1 MKNTILGKSLT
12 VTLLTVILSAAL
24 TAISFNFYGRTV
36 FTRIKAQEMAPRAEF
51 IAELTGEYLQG
62 YINTEMYGRAIGSG
76 YHIWDAAVYV
86 YNARGELM
94 VYPKQGELEN
104 INALLS
110 AYLPDV
116 MEGHALYSPNSDNQ
130 GVIIAEPVYSRFDNV
145 IGAVFLI
152 KPLGEVRAAINSLL
166 VALLISMAG

>member
-110 AYLPDV
+110 A
-116 MEGHALYSPNSDNQ
+116 
-130 GVIIAEPVYSRFDNV
+130 
-145 IGAVFLI
+145 
-152 KPLGEVRAAINSLL
+152 
-166 VALLISMAG
+166 

>member
-1 MKNTILGKSLT
+1 MDGRSLPG
-12 VTLLTVILSAAL
+12 S
-24 TAISFNFYGRTV
+24 RP
-36 FTRIKAQEMAPRAEF
+36 RRCPRAEF

-62 YINTEMYGRAIGSG
+62 YINAEMYGRAIGSG

-116 MEGHALYSPNSDNQ
+116 MEAMPCIPL
-130 GVIIAEPVYSRFDNV
+130 IATTK
-145 IGAVFLI
+145 G
-152 KPLGEVRAAINSLL
+152 
-166 VALLISMAG
+166 